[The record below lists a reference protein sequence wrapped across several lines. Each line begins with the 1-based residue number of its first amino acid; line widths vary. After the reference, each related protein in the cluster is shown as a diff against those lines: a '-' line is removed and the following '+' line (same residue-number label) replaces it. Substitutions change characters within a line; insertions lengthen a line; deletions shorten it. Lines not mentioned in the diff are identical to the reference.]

1 MPSAPWS
8 PREERARLRR
18 AGTVRG
24 VTFGGYD
31 SLDSKGSKEDGDDEE
46 EQPDDPWSL
55 VRLAMGSL
63 AGEPWRL
70 KQALMWPAGCFQL
83 RHEGQLSSGSSR
95 GHDLLSRTQTY
106 DAFRA
111 GMPFQRDQVN
121 GLIDLVIVGEDAEV
135 RQQIDVDALAE
146 HLSVFTGF
154 EARVRAEAVALG
166 SWARPRTC
174 PADEVHEQV
183 SAKLILDRLL
193 QTSDPRHVCT
203 LGITA
208 SDLYPPKDYSFVVG
222 MNDSRGRAG
231 VYSCA
236 RYFREERLRQLQVSK
251 GKQTKEKEEMREQ
264 TTACMIKSICRETL
278 KICGMGECHL
288 MHCLMNPL
296 SGVAREGE
304 GRQKPEFVD
313 ELPLSLCCIC
323 LRKLH
328 WVSQVDLLD
337 RYGRLPAVL
346 SDYFSEE
353 ASVVWRR
360 MAQVGLPTFVSL
372 KQGPGLPNSAPSMP
386 PRR

>member
-1 MPSAPWS
+1 MPSAPYS
-8 PREERARLRR
+8 ARARPRR
-18 AGTVRG
+18 AG
-24 VTFGGYD
+24 VTFGGHD
-31 SLDSKGSKEDGDDEE
+31 SQDSKAEGDDEE
-46 EQPDDPWSL
+46 EPPSDPWSL

-70 KQALMWPAGCFQL
+70 KQALAWPAGCWQL
-83 RHEGQLSSGSSR
+83 RSEGQLSSGSSR
-95 GHDLLSRTQTY
+95 PHDPLSRTQTY

-111 GMPFQRDQVN
+111 DMPFQRDQVN
-121 GLIDLVIVGEDAEV
+121 GLIDLVLVGADTEV
-135 RQQIDVDALAE
+135 KQQIDINALAE
-146 HLSVFTGF
+146 HLYVFTGF
-154 EARVRAEAVALG
+154 EVRVRAEAMALG
-166 SWARPRTC
+166 SWARPRASPTAEAAAGG
-174 PADEVHEQV
+174 PRGAPRSPRSEEKFHEQV

-203 LGITA
+203 LGITV
-208 SDLYPPKDYSFVVG
+208 SDLYPPKDYSYVVG
-222 MNDSRGRAG
+222 MNDNRGRVG

-236 RYFREERLRQLQVSK
+236 RFFREERLHQLRASK
-251 GKQTKEKEEMREQ
+251 GTSTKEKEDMREQ

-296 SGVAREGE
+296 SGAAREGE
-304 GRQKPEFVD
+304 GAQKPEFVD
-313 ELPLSLCCIC
+313 ELPLSLCCVC

-353 ASVVWRR
+353 ASVIWRR
-360 MAQVGLPTFVSL
+360 MAQVGLPTFVS
-372 KQGPGLPNSAPSMP
+372 QQQEPGLPG
-386 PRR
+386 R

>member
-1 MPSAPWS
+1 M
-8 PREERARLRR
+8 RR
-18 AGTVRG
+18 AGAS
-24 VTFGGYD
+24 VTFGGHND
-31 SLDSKGSKEDGDDEE
+31 SLASKASKEDGDDEE

-83 RHEGQLSSGSSR
+83 RSEGQPSTGSSR
-95 GHDLLSRTQTY
+95 AHDLLSRTQTY

-121 GLIDLVIVGEDAEV
+121 GLIDLVLVGEDAEV

-154 EARVRAEAVALG
+154 EATVRAEAVALG

-174 PADEVHEQV
+174 PADEAAAGGPQGTPRPEEKFHEQV

-193 QTSDPRHVCT
+193 QTSDPRNVCT

-208 SDLYPPKDYSFVVG
+208 SDLYPPKDYSYVVG

-236 RYFREERLRQLQVSK
+236 RFFREERLRQLQASK

-288 MHCLMNPL
+288 MHCLMNPM

-304 GRQKPEFVD
+304 GGQKPEFVD

-353 ASVVWRR
+353 SSVIWRR

-372 KQGPGLPNSAPSMP
+372 KQGPGQW
-386 PRR
+386 R